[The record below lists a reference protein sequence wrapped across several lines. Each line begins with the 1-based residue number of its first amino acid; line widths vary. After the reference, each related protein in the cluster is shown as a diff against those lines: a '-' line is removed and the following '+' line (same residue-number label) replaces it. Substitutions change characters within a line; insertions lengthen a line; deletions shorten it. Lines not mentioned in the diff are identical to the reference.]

1 MPKYSDSPEF
11 HVAHTF
17 VVQIIELD
25 DCEDPTNP
33 IQLRISKDH
42 ATVVRDLP
50 TDGYTDAELTDRIA
64 ELITEQVCGWLDDV
78 KENMAA
84 DGDSDA

>member
-1 MPKYSDSPEF
+1 MPKYSNTPEF
-11 HVAHTF
+11 SVAHTF
-17 VVQIIELD
+17 VVQIVELD

-42 ATVVRDLP
+42 ATVVRDVP
-50 TDGYTDAELTDRIA
+50 NEEDDPEPLTDRLA
-64 ELITEQVCGWLDDV
+64 EIITEAVCGWLDDV

-84 DGDSDA
+84 DGGSDA